1 VYKLPLMRFLFA
13 VTIKLIAAIKDE
25 RPIRCNE
32 RITKSMVKDERADK
46 GGYKVHALLQPMPL
60 EQD

>member
-1 VYKLPLMRFLFA
+1 
-13 VTIKLIAAIKDE
+13 
-25 RPIRCNE
+25 
-32 RITKSMVKDERADK
+32 MVKDERADK